1 MEMFL
6 PAARTQPERLHSAP
20 DVTVIIPTF
29 NERDNV
35 GKLVSHL
42 IATLHGLNWEV
53 IFVDDDSADRTVEVL
68 RDIGHYEPRIRCIRR
83 VGRRGLAGACIEGIL
98 SAQGE
103 IVAVMD
109 ADLQHDHR
117 LLPDLVAAIRNG
129 NDLAIATRYSAPRQE
144 TALSPFRRA
153 MSRIGTFLAQ
163 RLITART
170 TDPMSG
176 FFATRRD
183 LVEVMAPRLSNGG
196 FKILFDILSN
206 AEPDVRIAE
215 LPYRFATR
223 SAGHSKMD
231 RRVALQFLG
240 LLFTKATRGLV
251 SLRLVSF
258 LLIGAA
264 GLGVHMALLILVLV
278 AGVNFAA
285 AQAIA
290 TIITMIV
297 NFSGNNLLTYYDQ
310 QLRGRAF
317 FRGLLVYVAICG
329 IGAVVN
335 VGIATALFTVAGPWW
350 VAGLAGAFVSGLWNY
365 LVTQTLVWNRPGAL

>member
-6 PAARTQPERLHSAP
+6 PAARAQPERLHSAP
-20 DVTVIIPTF
+20 DVSVIIPTF
-29 NERDNV
+29 NERENV

-53 IFVDDDSADRTVEVL
+53 IFVDDDSPDRTVEVL

-117 LLPDLVAAIRNG
+117 LLPDLVAAIRDG

-144 TALSPFRRA
+144 TALSPFRSA

-223 SAGHSKMD
+223 SAGRSKMD

-258 LLIGAA
+258 FLIGAA
-264 GLGVHMALLILVLV
+264 GLGLHMALLILVLV

-285 AQAIA
+285 AQAVA
-290 TIITMIV
+290 TLITMIV
-297 NFSGNNLLTYYDQ
+297 NFSGNNLLTYHDQ
-310 QLRGRAF
+310 QLRGRGF

>member
-1 MEMFL
+1 
-6 PAARTQPERLHSAP
+6 
-20 DVTVIIPTF
+20 
-29 NERDNV
+29 
-35 GKLVSHL
+35 
-42 IATLHGLNWEV
+42 
-53 IFVDDDSADRTVEVL
+53 
-68 RDIGHYEPRIRCIRR
+68 
-83 VGRRGLAGACIEGIL
+83 
-98 SAQGE
+98 
-103 IVAVMD
+103 
-109 ADLQHDHR
+109 
-117 LLPDLVAAIRNG
+117 
-129 NDLAIATRYSAPRQE
+129 
-144 TALSPFRRA
+144 

-183 LVEVMAPRLSNGG
+183 LVEAMAPRLSNRG

-258 LLIGAA
+258 FLIGAA
-264 GLGVHMALLILVLV
+264 GLGLHMALLILVLV

-297 NFSGNNLLTYYDQ
+297 NFSGNNLLTYHDQ
-310 QLRGRAF
+310 QLRGRSF